1 MPFKRIWAV
10 GLVLLGMML
19 LRASLTHASPPQQSS
34 TSLVLLAPSGCP
46 SGGCAAGQRLSYRLN
61 FEVGQYAPASS
72 NPNVKVCVYMP
83 VNWLDASSVQVDST
97 GGFTGLSYTNVT
109 SAGCA
114 EDPLPPTGYSLA
126 AAVQTQMNAGY
137 FFDTLNLH
145 FRIARTANAPGSVLM
160 RVFEDTTGTG
170 TWVRTGQAFT
180 SQMNVLAWSGSTAYL
195 AGSPSACTQSPCF
208 LNSAG
213 DSAGGLGTGLRDAID
228 ALPVGGRIVVLGTVM
243 LKGQSVTLN
252 KPMTLEGGANAVLTA
267 EDGLCASPLLEVTA
281 GVTLRGLTINDGTC
295 TSPSRT
301 LILVNTTDAVLIESN
316 DLLNGADAI
325 SVANVGVSL
334 TVRYNHITGNS
345 GYALYWGSASSAP
358 LLLVANNLH
367 QNRSGSAV
375 ECAAGASAP
384 VASRLANHNYWGDG
398 VIPSASETHCTLD
411 PARRLGAP
419 IARNSTSAGV
429 RATRLT
435 VTASKTYLFDNQ
447 IALQRSSD
455 GSDVDVYVVNHGADV
470 PSSIPSFSFSTGSPN
485 PCGYAFDVFLAENTA
500 PSGTLELSFKYNR
513 SAACIAVIESTQY
526 CELSSNASKF
536 PLWWLDPSGV
546 LTAGW
551 DTTGQNPAGSGAGG
565 VSGQP
570 TTCDMEQ
577 DEIRVAIDTSGK
589 PSFTELGFT
598 PFMVGLPI
606 PATFRLLAS
615 DRTVTVQ
622 WSTTT
627 EADISG
633 FYVLRSLSASG
644 PFDPISDLIP
654 RRGSA
659 TSGSDYTFVDG
670 GRTNGVMNYYRIK
683 VMRPDGGY
691 VYSDILSIVPNTP
704 TPTFTPTRT
713 RTWTPVPTFTATF
726 RPFPSPTRAA
736 TTRPVNTPTRVL
748 SLTPTRTATPGTGT
762 ARTPTRTLTLT
773 AGTPG
778 APTPTV
784 EGYLPPDQGTALPT
798 PEGGYLPPEQSTPLF
813 PEETGEA
820 TATTTGEITGTPSS
834 VQPENSATPSPT
846 SSQESSLPE
855 QNASDWISLV
865 LGLLFGGGVGLGF
878 LWYLFLRKDNRN
890 DSEP

>member
-1 MPFKRIWAV
+1 MLFKRIWAV
-10 GLVLLGMML
+10 GLMVLLAVL
-19 LRASLTHASPPQQSS
+19 LRTAQTSATPAAQSS
-34 TSLVLLAPSGCP
+34 TSLVLLAPSACP

-61 FEVGQYAPASS
+61 FEVGQYAPASGS
-72 NPNVKVCVYMP
+72 PNVKVCVYLPAGWM
-83 VNWLDASSVQVDST
+83 DASSVQVDST
-97 GGFTGLSYTNVT
+97 GGFTGLSYANVT

-114 EDPLPPTGYSLA
+114 EDPLPPTGYTLA

-137 FFDTLNLH
+137 FFDTLDFH
-145 FRIARTANAPGSVLM
+145 FRIARTATAPGSVLM
-160 RVFEDTTGTG
+160 RVFEDTTGAG
-170 TWVRTGQAFT
+170 NWARTGQAFT
-180 SQMNVLAWSGSTAYL
+180 SQMSVLAWTGSTAYL

-213 DSAGGLGTGLRDAID
+213 DSAGGLGTGLRDAVD
-228 ALPVGGRIVVLGTVM
+228 ALPAGGRIVVLGTVT

-252 KPMTLEGGANAVLTA
+252 KPMTLEGESNAVLTTQ
-267 EDGLCASPLLEVTA
+267 DSLCANPLLEVTA
-281 GVTLRGLTINDGTC
+281 GLTLRGLTINDGAC

-301 LILVNTTDAVLIESN
+301 LILVNTANAVLIEGN
-316 DLLNGADAI
+316 DLVNGADAI
-325 SVANVGVSL
+325 SVVNVGTSL

-384 VASRLANHNYWGDG
+384 VANRLANHNYWGDG
-398 VIPSASETHCTLD
+398 VVPSASETHCTLD

-419 IARNSTSAGV
+419 IARNSASAGV

-435 VTASKTYLFDNQ
+435 VTTSKTYLFDNQ

-470 PSSIPSFSFSTGSPN
+470 PASIPSFSSSAGSPN
-485 PCGYAFDVFLAENTA
+485 PCGDAFDVFLAENAT

-513 SAACIAVIESTQY
+513 STACMAVIESTQY

-565 VSGQP
+565 ASGQT
-570 TTCDMEQ
+570 TTCDMGQ
-577 DEIRVAIDTSGK
+577 DEIRVAVDTSGK
-589 PSFTELGFT
+589 PSFTEMGFT

-615 DRTVTVQ
+615 NQTVTVQ

-633 FYVLRSLSASG
+633 FYILRSLSANG
-644 PFDPISDLIP
+644 PFDPITDLIP
-654 RRGSA
+654 RKGSA
-659 TSGSDYTFVDG
+659 LSGSDYTFVDG
-670 GRTNGVMNYYRIK
+670 GRPNGVMNYYRLK
-683 VMRPDGGY
+683 VIRTDGGY
-691 VYSDILSIVPNTP
+691 IYSDILSIVPNTP

-726 RPFPSPTRAA
+726 RPFPSPTRGS
-736 TTRPVNTPTRVL
+736 TTRPVNTPTRVS

-762 ARTPTRTLTLT
+762 PRTPTRTLSPT

-778 APTPTV
+778 APTPTM

-798 PEGGYLPPEQSTPLF
+798 EGGYIPPGESTLPPD
-813 PEETGEA
+813 ETGEV
-820 TATTTGEITGTPSS
+820 TSTTTAETTATPSS
-834 VQPENSATPSPT
+834 AEPGDSATPSPT
-846 SSQESSLPE
+846 SSQEVPVPA

-865 LGLLFGGGVGLGF
+865 LGLLFGGVVGLGF
-878 LWYLFLRKDNRN
+878 LWYLFLRKDRRD